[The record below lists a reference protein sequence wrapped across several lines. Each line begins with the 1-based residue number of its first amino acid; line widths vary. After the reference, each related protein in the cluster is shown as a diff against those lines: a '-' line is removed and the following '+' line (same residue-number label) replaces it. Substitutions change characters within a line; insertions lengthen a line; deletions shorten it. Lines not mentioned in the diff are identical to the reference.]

1 LIFQFF
7 YFRSVDAFL
16 KYKTLI
22 ISELLPFINSEFL
35 VHITIVFGVFTL
47 ISIDIIYSILIRKD
61 NFKLHSAM
69 VCFTGLLLFAWFTN
83 NIFLIASI
91 TLLKS
96 VMYVIRKLTLSKQ
109 KINFFPKTS
118 IWILIS
124 TIFIGEM
131 IDRIEFYYELEVT
144 SPRLKL
150 ANLFE
155 ESIDENQL
163 N

>member
-1 LIFQFF
+1 
-7 YFRSVDAFL
+7 
-16 KYKTLI
+16 
-22 ISELLPFINSEFL
+22 
-35 VHITIVFGVFTL
+35 
-47 ISIDIIYSILIRKD
+47 
-61 NFKLHSAM
+61 
-69 VCFTGLLLFAWFTN
+69 
-83 NIFLIASI
+83 
-91 TLLKS
+91 
-96 VMYVIRKLTLSKQ
+96 MYVIRKLTLSKQ